1 MWVRFPHLAFG
12 ILLLFMSDKRKKGH
26 NMNKRMFKK
35 SEEELQD
42 YLGFKKRGHSR
53 KIVKGKGSYQRKP
66 KYKDEPAYWNFQ

>member
-1 MWVRFPHLAFG
+1 
-12 ILLLFMSDKRKKGH
+12 
-26 NMNKRMFKK
+26 MNKRMFKK

-66 KYKDEPAYWNFQ
+66 KYKDEPTYWNFQ